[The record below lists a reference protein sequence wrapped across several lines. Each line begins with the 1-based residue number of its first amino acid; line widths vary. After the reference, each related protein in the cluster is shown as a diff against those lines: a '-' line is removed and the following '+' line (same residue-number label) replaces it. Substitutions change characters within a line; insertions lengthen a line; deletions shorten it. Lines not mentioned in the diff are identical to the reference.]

1 LIWEGKTVEE
11 KLYDGQTLKQ
21 AFKSAELL
29 LEKRID
35 EVNSLNVFPVP
46 DGDTGINMFLTLQS
60 ANEAVK
66 DLTTTSAAKISA
78 EAAMGALM
86 GARGNSGVIFSQIM
100 RGLAKGLEDKERFSA
115 VDFAQALKQA
125 SNAAYQ
131 SMLEP
136 VEGTILTVIR
146 ESAET
151 AMQQAREGADLKKTI
166 TAATS
171 QAKDTVT
178 RTPEMMKVLK
188 DAGVVDAGGK
198 GLFYVFQGMKVFF
211 TQNMNPVEGIKAAH
225 RKTTQ
230 DSSQCIYGFD
240 LQFLV
245 EGRNLPI
252 SEMREKINSLGN
264 SVLVVGDENLVRV
277 HVHTT
282 DPQTIMDFCAARGQ
296 LKDIIKDNM
305 DDQVKK
311 VKAARDKETSGARLK
326 AVRTR
331 RVQLKNSAI
340 TP

>member
-1 LIWEGKTVEE
+1 MEE

-21 AFKSAELL
+21 ALKSAEQL

-46 DGDTGINMFLTLQS
+46 DGDTGINMYLTLQS
-60 ANEAVK
+60 ANEAIK
-66 DLTTTSAAKISA
+66 DLSIPSASEISSK
-78 EAAMGALM
+78 AAMGALM
-86 GARGNSGVIFSQIM
+86 GARGNSGVILSQIM
-100 RGLAKGLEDKERFSA
+100 RGLAKGLEGKENFSA
-115 VDFAQALKQA
+115 VDFAQALKLA

-131 SMLEP
+131 SMIEP

-146 ESAET
+146 ESAEK

-166 TAATS
+166 SAATS

-178 RTPEMMKVLK
+178 RTPEMMKTLK

-198 GLFYVFQGMKVFF
+198 GLFYVFQGMKEFI
-211 TQNMNPVEGIKAAH
+211 THNMNPVEGIKAAR
-225 RKTTQ
+225 RKTAGTDGDQ
-230 DSSQCIYGFD
+230 VYGYD

-245 EGRNLPI
+245 EGASLPVA
-252 SEMREKINSLGN
+252 EMREKINSMGN
-264 SVLVVGDENLVRV
+264 SVLVVGDANLVRV

-282 DPQTIMDFCAARGQ
+282 QSQAIMDYCAGKGR
-296 LKDIIKDNM
+296 LKDIINDNM

-311 VKAARDKETSGARLK
+311 FKAAGKETSAKPGPK
-326 AVRTR
+326 GNRTR
-331 RVQLKNSAI
+331 RVQLRNSAL

>member
-1 LIWEGKTVEE
+1 VEE

-21 AFKSAELL
+21 ALKSAELL

-35 EVNSLNVFPVP
+35 EINSLNVFPVP
-46 DGDTGINMFLTLQS
+46 DGDTGINMYLTLQS

-66 DLTTTSAAKISA
+66 DITSASAAEISSK
-78 EAAMGALM
+78 AAMGALM

-100 RGLAKGLEDKERFSA
+100 RGLARGLENKERFSA

-151 AMQQAREGADLKKTI
+151 AMQQAGEGADLKKTI
-166 TAATS
+166 SAATL

-178 RTPEMMKVLK
+178 RTPEMLKVLK

-198 GLFYVFQGMKVFF
+198 GLFYFFQGMKTFF
-211 TQNMNPVEGIKAAH
+211 GRNMNPVEGIKAAR
-225 RKTTQ
+225 RKTTV
-230 DSSQCIYGFD
+230 SNRQCVYGFD
-240 LQFLV
+240 LQFMV
-245 EGRNLPI
+245 EGHNLPLL
-252 SEMREKINSLGN
+252 EMREKINTLGE
-264 SVLVVGDENLVRV
+264 SVLVVGDEELVRV
-277 HVHTT
+277 HVHTR
-282 DPQTIMDFCAARGQ
+282 DSQIVMDYCATKGL
-296 LKDIIKDNM
+296 LKDIINDNM
-305 DDQVKK
+305 DEQVKK
-311 VKAARDKETSGARLK
+311 FRTARGSESPAGPRVKTS
-326 AVRTR
+326 RTR
-331 RVQLKNSAI
+331 GAQLRNSAL